1 MIRIIS
7 FNINGLRARPHQL
20 EELKIK
26 YDPDIIAIQEIKV
39 SDEDFPP
46 NIPEEL
52 GYLYFN
58 YGQKGFHGV
67 AIFSKIQPINVQKGL
82 NGGDDEMQK
91 RYVQCDY
98 KTDSGIISVCN
109 SYFPQGENRKH
120 PDKFPYK
127 ERYYKRI
134 TEHMSSLEKII
145 LTGDFNIAPN
155 RNDIGMNEDGIKR
168 WLSQGHTAFLPEEL
182 EWYERL
188 TSLGLNDIWREQ
200 NPDSTKCSWFDYRSR
215 GFDQVPKRGLRI
227 DHFLLSEELQNKYIT
242 SEIDHEVRAMEKPSD
257 HCPVILDLDLDFIS
271 ND

>member
-1 MIRIIS
+1 MKIIT

-20 EELKIK
+20 DELQKK
-26 YDPDIIAIQEIKV
+26 YDPDIIALQEIKV
-39 SDEDFPP
+39 SDEDFPES
-46 NIPEEL
+46 IPLNL
-52 GYLYFN
+52 GYKYQN

-67 AIFSKIQPINVQKGL
+67 AIFSKSDPMRTIKGL
-82 NGGDDEMQK
+82 DGGDDEVQK
-91 RYVQCDY
+91 RYIQCDF
-98 KTDSGIISVCN
+98 KTDIGVLSVCN

-134 TEHMSSLEKII
+134 TDHIGALDSHVV

-168 WLSQGHTAFLPEEL
+168 WLREGHTAFLPEEI

-188 TSLGLNDIWREQ
+188 VNLGLVDEWRKR
-200 NPDSTKCSWFDYRSR
+200 NPDSTKCTWFDYRSR
-215 GFDQVPKRGLRI
+215 GFDQDPKRGLRI
-227 DHFLLSEELQNKYIT
+227 DHFLTSEKLTDKYIS

-257 HCPVILDLDLDFIS
+257 HCPVILDIDANIID
-271 ND
+271 